1 MAASGSVAL
10 YYFDKDG
17 PPAPKGAEEIPLGAE
32 DLRAVREENGP
43 DDEVEIVAVGCPH
56 SSPKELEELARLLAG
71 KKVERELWICTA
83 RGIAERC
90 PGLVEKI
97 EGSGAKVFCDT
108 CMVVSPASDR
118 YKKMMVNSGKA
129 LAYVPGLCK
138 IKAAYG
144 SAEECVGAATGKA
157 AARRVS

>member
-1 MAASGSVAL
+1 VT
-10 YYFDKDG
+10 
-17 PPAPKGAEEIPLGAE
+17 AE
-32 DLRAVREENGP
+32 DLRAVREGNAP
-43 DDEVEIVAVGCPH
+43 DDEVDIVAVGCPH
-56 SSPKELEELARLLAG
+56 TSSKELEEIARLLDG
-71 KKVERELWICTA
+71 KSVEREFWICTA

-90 PGLVEKI
+90 PKLVEKI

-108 CMVVSPASDR
+108 CMVVSPASDQ

-144 SAEECVGAATGKA
+144 STEECVRAATG
-157 AARRVS
+157 RD